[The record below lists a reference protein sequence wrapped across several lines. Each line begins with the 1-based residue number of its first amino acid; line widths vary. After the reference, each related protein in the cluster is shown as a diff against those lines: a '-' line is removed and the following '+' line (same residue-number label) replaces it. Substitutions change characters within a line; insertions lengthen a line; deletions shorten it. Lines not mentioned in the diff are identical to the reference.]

1 MPVVMRMLY
10 NALLNSSA
18 EQFLFPFQ
26 IAFLTRCLEKTST
39 RRTTGGHKHS
49 CRPKTLQLEESHP
62 GRVWR
67 LQVNMSNLQIN
78 FCTNFRRREWE
89 ELNQLFLWSGM
100 VRNISPQLWQFE
112 HLTSLYLNDNCLSR
126 LPSDIGLL
134 VNLRTLDLSNNK
146 LRSLPAELG
155 ELIQLRWVVTAS
167 GMNCPDLMLISS
179 CSELHLSHN
188 LLRNL
193 PYELGKLFHLVV
205 LGLHGNPLTKDI
217 LSIYN
222 DLNGTNK
229 LLTHMLD
236 NYSRE

>member
-1 MPVVMRMLY
+1 M
-10 NALLNSSA
+10 SA
-18 EQFLFPFQ
+18 EDVAAGRKSSWQGVEITGDFRILNTKF
-26 IAFLTRCLEKTST
+26 ST
-39 RRTTGGHKHS
+39 NS
-49 CRPKTLQLEESHP
+49 D
-62 GRVWR
+62 
-67 LQVNMSNLQIN
+67 NLYQGN
-78 FCTNFRRREWE
+78 
-89 ELNQLFLWSGM
+89 

-112 HLTSLYLNDNCLSR
+112 HLTALYLNDNCLSR

-155 ELIQLRWVVTAS
+155 ELIQLRWENETTSTISVTND
-167 GMNCPDLMLISS
+167 MKSS
-179 CSELHLSHN
+179 RELHLSHN
-188 LLRNL
+188 MLRNL

-222 DLNGTNK
+222 DMNGTNK

-236 NYSRE
+236 NYSREYRKNFFLLFTWY